1 MSANLI
7 VDPEQI
13 EREQAKAAEDAAKA
27 AEATTEQGDPAVEP
41 SEDELPEKFRG
52 KSMKDLV
59 DAYRNLETELGRKNN
74 EVGMIR
80 KLADELI
87 GVRATER
94 QMAQENQP
102 KPQPLTTDTLL
113 ANPEDAIIGVVRRE
127 ALSKQ
132 EELESKVQTLEER
145 LLTEAFEKKHPGF
158 QQTMVSQEFG
168 TWLQKSEYRKR
179 LGYRAAQGDFEA
191 ADELFGLYEE
201 AKAAAPATTTTESRP
216 SARQATLARSGGS
229 AAGGVVPSAE
239 GKKIFTRTEL
249 MEMRINRPEE
259 FDQRQEEILAA
270 YREKRVR

>member
-1 MSANLI
+1 MSAHLI

-13 EREQAKAAEDAAKA
+13 ERDNAKAAEE
-27 AEATTEQGDPAVEP
+27 AEQAPAATTE
-41 SEDELPEKFRG
+41 SETTQTPEDDIPEKFRG

-94 QMAQENQP
+94 QLVQENRE
-102 KPQPLTTDTLL
+102 KPQPLTTDKLL
-113 ANPEDAIIGVVRRE
+113 ADPEDAIIGVVRRE

-132 EELESKVQTLEER
+132 EQLESKVQSLEDR
-145 LLTEAFEKKHPGF
+145 LLTEAFEKKHPNF

-168 TWLQKSEYRKR
+168 EWLQKSDYRKR
-179 LGYRAAQGDFEA
+179 LGYRASQGDYEA

-201 AKAAAPATTTTESRP
+201 ATSRPQPTPGTKP

-229 AAGGVVPSAE
+229 SAGGVVPSAE

-259 FDQRQEEILAA
+259 FDARQEEILTA

>member
-13 EREQAKAAEDAAKA
+13 EREQAKAAEEAAKA
-27 AEATTEQGDPAVEP
+27 AEATTEQGEPAAEP
-41 SEDELPEKFRG
+41 TEDEIPEKFRG

-168 TWLQKSEYRKR
+168 AWLQKSDYRKR

-201 AKAAAPATTTTESRP
+201 ATANAPTPPTPDPKP

-239 GKKIFTRTEL
+239 GKKIFTRAEL
-249 MEMRINRPEE
+249 MEMRINRPDE